1 MKAVRLNEPGG
12 KLTLQEVPVPGPG
25 PGEVLVRMAASP
37 INPSDLGQML
47 GYSYSGERQ
56 FPYTPGIEG
65 SGTVVA
71 AGEGML
77 GRILNGRRVA
87 CSPKLTGDG
96 TWAEYMVT
104 SPKLCTPLKGDVSF
118 EEGAMML
125 VNPLSA
131 MAIMDI
137 VKAGGHKAIVN
148 TAAASALSGMIIRLG
163 ARYGVPIIHTVRREE
178 QAAIVKERGGKYVLN
193 SSEPDF
199 GKRLGEL
206 AQELKA
212 TLILDAVA
220 GQMTQTLAEAAPY
233 GSTILLYSR
242 LSKRDCVVNPR
253 TAFVKHLKLHGWFLS
268 NWIREMNLLQVLL
281 LTRKVQGLLSNDL
294 QTEVRARLPLSAAQ
308 EGLEAYLEKMTGG
321 KVLFVIDPSKVG

>member
-1 MKAVRLNEPGG
+1 
-12 KLTLQEVPVPGPG
+12 
-25 PGEVLVRMAASP
+25 
-37 INPSDLGQML
+37 
-47 GYSYSGERQ
+47 
-56 FPYTPGIEG
+56 
-65 SGTVVA
+65 
-71 AGEGML
+71 
-77 GRILNGRRVA
+77 
-87 CSPKLTGDG
+87 
-96 TWAEYMVT
+96 
-104 SPKLCTPLKGDVSF
+104 
-118 EEGAMML
+118 
-125 VNPLSA
+125 
-131 MAIMDI
+131 
-137 VKAGGHKAIVN
+137 
-148 TAAASALSGMIIRLG
+148 
-163 ARYGVPIIHTVRREE
+163 
-178 QAAIVKERGGKYVLN
+178 VKERGGKYVLN